1 MTLSDIIAKTDAY
14 LIKTYSRS
22 PAVAFV
28 RGQGARL
35 WDTDGKEY
43 LDFLGGIAV
52 VAVGHCHPKVTAA
65 IQQQAA
71 TLVHTSNLY
80 HIAPQ
85 ALLAEKL
92 FHLSGGYQS
101 FFCNSG
107 AEANEGAFKLARK
120 HAKLTRGEGKYEI
133 ISTLGSFHGRTLM
146 ALTATG
152 QTKYQQGFEPLAP
165 GFKHVPFN
173 DLDAL
178 RHAVTEHTCAII
190 LEPIQGESGIHPC
203 TPEYLQGAA
212 ALCREKGLLLILD
225 EVQTEIA
232 RTGKMWAHE
241 HYGVQPD
248 IITLAKSLGNG
259 VPIGALLAKPEV
271 AASFQPGDHASTFG
285 GNFLACAAALATLEV
300 IEEENLVENAA
311 KVGDYFMARLRETD
325 GIAEVRGMGLMIGAQ
340 FTQPKAREI
349 QNACIANGL
358 LVNAI
363 GDSVIR
369 FEPPLNITTADVDE
383 AMEIL
388 RKSMGHR

>member
-1 MTLSDIIAKTDAY
+1 MTLNAIIQKTDDY
-14 LIKTYSRS
+14 LIKTYGRS

-65 IQQQAA
+65 IQKQAE
-71 TLVHTSNLY
+71 TLIHTSNLY

-85 ALLAEKL
+85 AILAEKL
-92 FHLSGGYQS
+92 FHLSGGYKS
-101 FFCNSG
+101 FYCNSG

-120 HAKLTRGEGKYEI
+120 HGSLAPCGRKHEI
-133 ISTLGSFHGRTLM
+133 ISALGSFHGRTLM

-152 QTKYQQGFEPLAP
+152 QTKYQQGFEPLVP

-178 RHAVTEHTCAII
+178 RNAVTEHTCAII
-190 LEPIQGESGIHPC
+190 LEPIQGESGIYPC

-212 ALCREKGLLLILD
+212 ALCKQNGLLLILD

-232 RTGKMWAHE
+232 RTGKTWAHE
-241 HYGVQPD
+241 YYDVQPD

-259 VPIGALLAKPEV
+259 VPIGAILAKPEI

-285 GNFLACAAALATLEV
+285 GNFLACAAAIATLEV

-311 KVGDYFMARLRETD
+311 KVGNYFIARLREMD
-325 GIAEVRGMGLMIGAQ
+325 GIADVRGMGLMLGAQ
-340 FTQPKAREI
+340 FAEPKARDI

-363 GDSVIR
+363 GDNVIR

-383 AMEIL
+383 AMGIL
-388 RKSMGHR
+388 HKSMSQ